1 MRKLSLLFFLPI
13 LLAALPVRAA
23 PVLEP
28 SVSARVLTIAAQRA
42 ETERLV
48 RAYCQVGLN
57 VNAAAGRVDLAEAIA
72 GFESG
77 FEHIRQTTPMTG
89 PQAAAVEALERH
101 WRDMHAILVEPPTA
115 RSALRMAHASDAA
128 LAAMSHLES
137 LGKFAT
143 GGAGDIAVLLVRQ
156 DELAQRMAALYL
168 MRSMLAQPA
177 PGQDELERTR
187 EALMANLGALEQQ
200 VTFDP
205 KLHGA
210 LDRMAVQID
219 WLQAAVEGEGV
230 RTYPLVVA
238 DAAEGVRE
246 ASFRLGQLVRRGS
259 ATPPLSD

>member
-1 MRKLSLLFFLPI
+1 MRKLSLLFFLPVF
-13 LLAALPVRAA
+13 LAALPVRAA
-23 PVLEP
+23 ASLDPA
-28 SVSARVLTIAAQRA
+28 VSARVLTIAAQRA
-42 ETERLV
+42 EAERLV

-57 VNAAAGRVDLAEAIA
+57 VNAAAARVDLAEAIA

-77 FEHIRQTTPMTG
+77 LEHIRQITPSAG
-89 PQAAAVEALERH
+89 PQAAAVGALERH

-115 RSALRMAHASDAA
+115 RSALRLAHASDAA
-128 LAAMSHLES
+128 LAAMSRLES
-137 LGKFAT
+137 LGKFAN

-187 EALMANLGALEQQ
+187 KALIANLGALEQQ
-200 VTFDP
+200 MTFDP
-205 KLHGA
+205 RMHDV
-210 LDRMAVQID
+210 LDRMTVQLD

-259 ATPPLSD
+259 SVPPLSD